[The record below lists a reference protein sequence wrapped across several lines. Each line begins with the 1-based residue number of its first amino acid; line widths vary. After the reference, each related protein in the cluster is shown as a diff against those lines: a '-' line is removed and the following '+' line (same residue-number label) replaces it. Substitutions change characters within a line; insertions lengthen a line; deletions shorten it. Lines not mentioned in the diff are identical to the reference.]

1 MSVPSETPMQLV
13 ALAESI
19 LQQTRNISQ
28 YLKDHEHAEMTF
40 DSVYSE
46 PPNDP
51 EFVQLQ
57 DSLKTSLE
65 DLRFLADGPTRFY
78 RSFFMT
84 GYLLAAFQLVLDL
97 RFFDLVPSDGAI
109 SFEELAE
116 KAGLDADR
124 TKRVVCY
131 LATHHVFRVAQPGLV
146 SHTAFSIA
154 MRDEE
159 LRSVVHYSF
168 DEMLKAAVE
177 TGTSLKATPYESDKT
192 HCPFAA
198 RHGVP
203 IFEYYAKHTDKA
215 LRFAKAMAAYRRS
228 KAISPQHNIPPTLKY
243 YGSLTINPEVENSTV
258 ELKDNFSWNR
268 LEGTVVDIGGGS
280 GHISMALARD
290 FPNLKFVVQDD
301 SEDMLSDGQ
310 RLLTPDIQDRIAF
323 QKQSFFAPQ
332 PCRDVAAFV
341 IRQCTHN
348 WADDGVIVMF
358 KSVVPGLEGSSPDT
372 PLLIN
377 DIVMPE
383 AGTIPRLKER
393 AMREADMVM
402 MVSFGAKQRTKAE
415 FGVLLKKADPRFVIR
430 KVHDTGALG
439 LLEVHLDRS

>member
-1 MSVPSETPMQLV
+1 MSLPVQTPIQLV

-19 LQQTRNISQ
+19 LQQTKNISQ
-28 YLKDHEHAEMTF
+28 YLKNHEHAEMTF
-40 DSVYSE
+40 DSVYTE

-84 GYLLAAFQLVLDL
+84 GYLLAAFQLALDL
-97 RFFDLVPSDGAI
+97 AFFELVPPDGAI
-109 SFEELAE
+109 SFRELAG
-116 KAGLDADR
+116 KSGLDADR

-131 LATHHVFRVAQPGLV
+131 LATHHVFRVSQPGVV

-177 TGTSLKATPYESDKT
+177 TGTSLKATPHESDKT
-192 HCPFAA
+192 HCPFTS
-198 RHGVP
+198 RHGVS

-215 LRFAKAMAAYRRS
+215 LRFAKAMAAYRRM
-228 KAISPQHNIPPTLKY
+228 
-243 YGSLTINPEVENSTV
+243 ENSTV
-258 ELKDNFSWNR
+258 ELRDNFPWQR

-280 GHISMALARD
+280 GHILMALARE
-290 FPNLKFVVQDD
+290 FPNLKFIVQDD
-301 SEDMLSDGQ
+301 SEGMLSDGQ
-310 RLLTPDIQDRIAF
+310 RLLTPDIQDRIVF

-332 PCRDVAAFV
+332 PCRDVSAFV

-348 WADDGVIVMF
+348 WADDDVIVMF
-358 KSVVPGLEGSSPDT
+358 KSVVPGLEGSPPDT

-383 AGTIPRLKER
+383 VGTVPRLKER

-402 MVSFGAKQRTKAE
+402 MVSFGAKQRTKTE
-415 FGVLLKKADPRFVIR
+415 FDILLKKADPRFVIR

-439 LLEVHLDRS
+439 LLEVYLHRS

>member
-1 MSVPSETPMQLV
+1 MSVPVQTPIQLV

-19 LQQTRNISQ
+19 LQQTKNISQ
-28 YLKDHEHAEMTF
+28 YLKNHEHTEMTF
-40 DSVYSE
+40 DSVYTE

-84 GYLLAAFQLVLDL
+84 GYLLAAFQLALDL
-97 RFFDLVPSDGAI
+97 EFFDLVPSDGAI
-109 SFEELAE
+109 PFEELAE
-116 KAGLDADR
+116 KSGLDADR

-131 LATHHVFRVAQPGLV
+131 LATHHVFCVSQPGLV

-192 HCPFAA
+192 HCPFTA
-198 RHGVP
+198 RHGVS

-215 LRFAKAMAAYRRS
+215 LRFAKAMAAYRRM
-228 KAISPQHNIPPTLKY
+228 
-243 YGSLTINPEVENSTV
+243 ENSTV
-258 ELKDNFSWNR
+258 ELRDNFPWQR

-280 GHISMALARD
+280 GHISMALARE
-290 FPNLKFVVQDD
+290 FPNLKFIVQDD

-310 RLLTPDIQDRIAF
+310 RLLTQDIQDRIVF

-348 WADDGVIVMF
+348 WADDDVIVMF

-383 AGTIPRLKER
+383 VGTVPRLKER

-415 FGVLLKKADPRFVIR
+415 FDILLKKADPRFVIR

-439 LLEVHLDRS
+439 LLEVYLHRS

>member
-1 MSVPSETPMQLV
+1 MNLVTMSLPVQTPIQLV

-19 LQQTRNISQ
+19 LQQTKNISQ
-28 YLKDHEHAEMTF
+28 YLKSHAHSEMTF
-40 DSVYSE
+40 DSVYTE

-84 GYLLAAFQLVLDL
+84 GYLLAAFQLALDL
-97 RFFDLVPSDGAI
+97 AFFDLVPPDGAI
-109 SFEELAE
+109 SFQELAG
-116 KAGLDADR
+116 KSGLDADR

-131 LATHHVFRVAQPGLV
+131 LATHHVFRISQSGLV

-177 TGTSLKATPYESDKT
+177 TGTSLKATPQESDKT
-192 HCPFAA
+192 HCPFTS
-198 RHGVP
+198 RHGVS

-215 LRFAKAMAAYRRS
+215 LRFAKAMAAYRRM
-228 KAISPQHNIPPTLKY
+228 
-243 YGSLTINPEVENSTV
+243 ENSTV
-258 ELKDNFSWNR
+258 ELRDNFPWQR

-280 GHISMALARD
+280 GHISMALARE
-290 FPNLKFVVQDD
+290 FPNLKFIVQDD

-310 RLLTPDIQDRIAF
+310 RLLTPDIQDRMVF

-332 PCRDVAAFV
+332 PCRDIAAFV

-348 WADDGVIVMF
+348 WADDDVIVMF

-383 AGTIPRLKER
+383 VGTVPRLKER

-415 FGVLLKKADPRFVIR
+415 FDILLKKADPRFEIR

-439 LLEVHLDRS
+439 LLEVYLHRS